1 MFSGKV
7 EHSMTDKP
15 SRRRFFGTTAL
26 AGAAALT
33 GTRPAAAQSRRTVPS
48 VELLQVGVIAL
59 GEGSHLNYDIWSPMI
74 NPVPGKDWYGR
85 TTRMKIT
92 HCWDRDPT
100 VAATYAK
107 EFSCEAVKNY
117 DDMVGKVD
125 GMIFAGFFEVKWWPQ
140 LTRPYLEA
148 GIPCHI
154 NRPFAYSM
162 KAARDIIET
171 AKKHNTPIQCTDER
185 EFIKE
190 SVTARGK
197 VEQLLKEGKNILGAN
212 SDNSAGYEYPAH
224 GVHGLYYLLAILGLD
239 VGQVS
244 LQADN
249 WWNNVT
255 PTSPKSM
262 EYGLLTLQYNGIDIP
277 GVGKQ
282 NKKFMVAQQQLSG
295 YTSNANMRIYYD
307 GGWWDI
313 DNHWTYNDHAMRM
326 YSLFFPTV
334 IQMQRLF
341 ETRKMIWDYDY
352 ILEKTRIFLA
362 GFKSHLEHNGGFVKP
377 DDVPEDWEAP
387 CPFPDWIN
395 EDIFK

>member
-1 MFSGKV
+1 MNNDHTRRSFIGK
-7 EHSMTDKP
+7 
-15 SRRRFFGTTAL
+15 
-26 AGAAALT
+26 AAAA
-33 GTRPAAAQSRRTVPS
+33 GTASALSVGPATAAKRTS
-48 VELLQVGVIAL
+48 STCELLNIGVVAVGD
-59 GEGSHLNYDIWSPMI
+59 GSHLNYDIWSPMI
-74 NPVPGKDWYGR
+74 NPVPGKEWYGR

-92 HCWDRDPT
+92 HCWDRDPE
-100 VAATYAK
+100 VAAAYAK
-107 EFSCEAVKNY
+107 EFGCEAVKNY

-125 GMIFAGFFEVKWWPQ
+125 GMIFGGFYEVKWWPQ

-162 KAARDIIET
+162 KSARQMIET
-171 AKKHNTPIQCTDER
+171 AKKYNTPIQCTDER

-239 VGQVS
+239 VNQVS
-244 LQADN
+244 FQADS

-255 PTSPKSM
+255 LTSRKTM

-282 NKKFMVAQQQLSG
+282 DKKFMVAQQQLTG
-295 YTSNANMRIYYD
+295 YASNANMRIYYD

-313 DNHWTYNDHAMRM
+313 DNHWTYNDRAMRM
-326 YSLFFPTV
+326 FTLFFPTV
-334 IQMQRLF
+334 LQMQRLF

-352 ILEKTRIFLA
+352 ILKKTNIFLA
-362 GFKSHLEHNGGFVKP
+362 GFKSHLEHNGGFVRIE
-377 DDVPEDWEAP
+377 DVPENWEAP
-387 CPFPDWIN
+387 CPHPDWID
-395 EDIFK
+395 ESIFK

>member
-1 MFSGKV
+1 
-7 EHSMTDKP
+7 
-15 SRRRFFGTTAL
+15 
-26 AGAAALT
+26 
-33 GTRPAAAQSRRTVPS
+33 
-48 VELLQVGVIAL
+48 
-59 GEGSHLNYDIWSPMI
+59 
-74 NPVPGKDWYGR
+74 
-85 TTRMKIT
+85 MKIT
-92 HCWDRDPT
+92 HCWDRDPE
-100 VAATYAK
+100 VAAAYAK
-107 EFSCEAVKNY
+107 EYGCEAVKNY

-125 GMIFAGFFEVKWWPQ
+125 GMIFGGFYEVKWWPQ

-162 KAARDIIET
+162 KAARQMIET
-171 AKKHNTPIQCTDER
+171 AKKYNTPIQCTDER

-197 VEQLLKEGKNILGAN
+197 IEQLLKEGKNILGVN

-239 VGQVS
+239 VNQVS
-244 LQADN
+244 LQADS

-255 PTSPKSM
+255 PTSHKTM

-282 NKKFMVAQQQLSG
+282 DKKFMVAQQQLTG
-295 YTSNANMRIYYD
+295 YASNANMRIYYD

-313 DNHWTYNDHAMRM
+313 DNHWTYNDRAMRM
-326 YSLFFPTV
+326 FTLFFPTV
-334 IQMQRLF
+334 LQMQRLF

-352 ILEKTRIFLA
+352 ILKKTNIFLA
-362 GFKSHLEHNGGFVKP
+362 GFKSHLEHNGGFVRLE
-377 DDVPEDWEAP
+377 DVPENWEAP
-387 CPFPDWIN
+387 CPQPDWID
-395 EDIFK
+395 ESIFR

>member
-1 MFSGKV
+1 MNEDRTRRSFFGKV
-7 EHSMTDKP
+7 
-15 SRRRFFGTTAL
+15 TA
-26 AGAAALT
+26 AGAATAL
-33 GTRPAAAQSRRTVPS
+33 GAAPSHAAKRTAS
-48 VELLQVGVIAL
+48 TCELINVGVV
-59 GEGSHLNYDIWSPMI
+59 GVGDGSHLNYDIWSPMI
-74 NPVPGKDWYGR
+74 NPVPGKQWYGR

-92 HCWDRDPT
+92 HCWDRKPE
-100 VAATYAK
+100 VAAAYAS
-107 EFSCEAVKNY
+107 EYGCEAVKNY

-125 GMIFAGFFEVKWWPQ
+125 GMIFGGFYEVKWWPQ

-162 KAARDIIET
+162 KAARDMIER
-171 AKKHNTPIQCTDER
+171 AKKHNTQIQCTDER

-197 VEQLLKEGKNILGAN
+197 IEQLLKEGKNILGVN

-239 VGQVS
+239 VHQVS
-244 LQADN
+244 LQADS

-255 PTSPKSM
+255 ETSRKKM

-282 NKKFMVAQQQLSG
+282 DKKFMVAQQQLTG
-295 YTSNANMRIYYD
+295 YASNANMRIYYD

-313 DNHWTYNDHAMRM
+313 DNHWTYNDRAMRM
-326 YSLFFPTV
+326 FTLFFPTV
-334 IQMQRLF
+334 LQMQRLF
-341 ETRKMIWDYDY
+341 ETREMIWDYDY
-352 ILEKTRIFLA
+352 ILKKTNIFLA
-362 GFKSHLEHNGGFVKP
+362 GFKSHLEHNGGFVRLT
-377 DDVPEDWEAP
+377 DVPEEWEAP
-387 CPFPDWIN
+387 CPHPDWID
-395 EDIFK
+395 ESIFG